1 MRSFEERK
9 AEVFRRSEKRIQ
21 ERKKRNR
28 QIKAMCIPLCL
39 LVSFVTILPY
49 MSPKNNKNIS
59 ADESMK
65 NEGSSDISE
74 GISKTPIAFASEYI
88 RTNVYY
94 EGIQYPVVKIIRSV
108 DELNIYYKENKDT
121 YDLEHREEIYSDS
134 TAGFLDVCDK
144 YDEAYFDDQ
153 ILVMVVLEEGSGDI
167 RHNVE
172 HVKMGSDGKLYIS
185 IRKIVPEFGTDDMA
199 EWHVLI
205 EPEAAIDVKNESD
218 VIVYLD
224 GVNPKTQPRVVKE
237 WGNYYSNITLAIP
250 YDWKYEVE
258 RREDSNDYCISFWPE
273 DQTEGKIKMWY
284 FDVFGVCG
292 TGLKQEEITV
302 GGYKARKG
310 TYYDNKMWYF
320 ISFANTPGSYV
331 AINDGAE
338 KWWDQYGDEAM
349 QILSTIQ
356 IAEGIISETQA
367 IEIAKKDVTV
377 EYNQIYAEF
386 DSQDGLWTVSFS
398 KENIVGGD
406 QVITMT
412 HEGKIIDIEYG
423 E

>member
-1 MRSFEERK
+1 M
-9 AEVFRRSEKRIQ
+9 
-21 ERKKRNR
+21 
-28 QIKAMCIPLCL
+28 
-39 LVSFVTILPY
+39 
-49 MSPKNNKNIS
+49 
-59 ADESMK
+59 
-65 NEGSSDISE
+65 
-74 GISKTPIAFASEYI
+74 
-88 RTNVYY
+88 
-94 EGIQYPVVKIIRSV
+94 
-108 DELNIYYKENKDT
+108 
-121 YDLEHREEIYSDS
+121 
-134 TAGFLDVCDK
+134 
-144 YDEAYFDDQ
+144 
-153 ILVMVVLEEGSGDI
+153 
-167 RHNVE
+167 
-172 HVKMGSDGKLYIS
+172 
-185 IRKIVPEFGTDDMA
+185 
-199 EWHVLI
+199 
-205 EPEAAIDVKNESD
+205 
-218 VIVYLD
+218 
-224 GVNPKTQPRVVKE
+224 KE

-273 DQTEGKIKMWY
+273 DQTEGKIKMW
-284 FDVFGVCG
+284 D
-292 TGLKQEEITV
+292 
-302 GGYKARKG
+302 
-310 TYYDNKMWYF
+310 F

>member
-9 AEVFRRSEKRIQ
+9 AEVLRRSEKKIQ
-21 ERKKRNR
+21 ERKRRNSR
-28 QIKAMCIPLCL
+28 ISAMCIPFFLAA
-39 LVSFVTILPY
+39 VVWAASLPANH
-49 MSPKNNKNIS
+49 KNLYDK
-59 ADESMK
+59 
-65 NEGSSDISE
+65 EGVKTEDSGDTYEANQKSSI
-74 GISKTPIAFASEYI
+74 GFTSEYI
-88 RTNVYY
+88 RTDIYC
-94 EGIQYPVVKIIRSV
+94 EGIPYPVVKVIRSV
-108 DELNIYYKENKDT
+108 EELNAYYNSNKNV
-121 YDLEHREEIYSDS
+121 YDAAHEGEEYSD
-134 TAGFLDVCDK
+134 TAAGFEDIFK
-144 YDEAYFDDQ
+144 RYDETYFQ
-153 ILVMVVLEEGSGDI
+153 KQMLVMVVLEEGSGSI
-167 RHNVE
+167 RHNVDRVE
-172 HVKMGSDGKLYIS
+172 LGEDGKLYIS
-185 IRKIVPEFGTDDMA
+185 ISSIVPEIATDDMA
-199 EWHVLI
+199 WWHVLI
-205 EPEAAIDVKNESD
+205 EPERGVNVASESD

-224 GVNPKTQPRVVKE
+224 GVNPKTQPTVVKE
-237 WGNYYSNITLAIP
+237 WGDYHSNIALTIP

-258 RREDSNDYCISFWPE
+258 RREDSNDYCISFWPA

-302 GGYKARKG
+302 GAYTAHKG
-310 TYYDNKMWYF
+310 TYYDDKMWYF
-320 ISFANTPGSYV
+320 IRFANTPGYYV

-338 KWWDQYGDEAM
+338 KWWDQYGEEAM

-356 IAEGIISETQA
+356 IAEGIITETQA

-386 DSQDGLWTVSFS
+386 DSQDGLWTVRFS
-398 KENIVGGD
+398 KENAAGGD